1 MKLQQESYGF
11 ELTEYLACFSCWAKY
26 LSRERFLIIFVGFF
40 STVWFRSG
48 SWEGVNWLIYKAEV
62 VSIFVICSI
71 MDLFLNLFYW
81 KFLQCF
87 PNLYRNPILHQMPS
101 FNFATPVFPHQFSP
115 WFFLIV
121 PGKRTLSRYV
131 FSCDKRNTGS
141 QRGKQHTWKM
151 KLLFRAPYTIIE
163 VLNTLHGGQHQ
174 WRRCLDH

>member
-1 MKLQQESYGF
+1 MKLQQETYGF

-62 VSIFVICSI
+62 VSIFVVCSI

-101 FNFATPVFPHQFSP
+101 FNFATPVFPMIFP
-115 WFFLIV
+115 YCAR
-121 PGKRTLSRYV
+121 KE
-131 FSCDKRNTGS
+131 NTVKIWLVT
-141 QRGKQHTWKM
+141 RE
-151 KLLFRAPYTIIE
+151 I
-163 VLNTLHGGQHQ
+163 
-174 WRRCLDH
+174 LDHRGANSIHGRWSYYLGPLILSLRY